1 MAPTTTTGPLL
12 RLALRLDAVVT
23 GVNGVA
29 YLLLAGPVSDLLGLA
44 VPLQR
49 GVGVFLLVYGV
60 AVWLLAMPKTVNR
73 GAVTAV
79 IALNALWAVAS
90 VVELALG
97 GLGTT
102 TLGAVW
108 VVAQALAVGGFAAL
122 QYVALRGDR

>member
-1 MAPTTTTGPLL
+1 MTTTAVTAPLL

-23 GVNGVA
+23 GVNGLA
-29 YLLLAGPVSDLLGLA
+29 YLLLADPINDLLGLA

-60 AVWLLAMPKTVNR
+60 AVWLLAVPRTVNR
-73 GAVTAV
+73 GAVAAV
-79 IALNALWAVAS
+79 VALNAVWAVAS
-90 VVELALG
+90 VAELALG

-108 VVAQALAVGGFAAL
+108 VVAQALVVGGFAAL
-122 QYVALRGDR
+122 QYVALRRER